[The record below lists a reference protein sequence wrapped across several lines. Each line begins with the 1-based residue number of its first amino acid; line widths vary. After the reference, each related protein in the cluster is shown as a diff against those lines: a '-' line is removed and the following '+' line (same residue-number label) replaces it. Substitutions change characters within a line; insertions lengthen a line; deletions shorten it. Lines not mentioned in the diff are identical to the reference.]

1 MCDFMPRNP
10 SELPTSRWVSY
21 QRLFQLLQPHD
32 PTEVWLKGSDSL
44 KQLIIEWQKMHQA
57 FAGFEVSAYC
67 SASGSRRTT
76 LLSSSFASRVHTEV
90 TPYRP
95 SCFYP
100 NRTWA
105 PHCLPPRL
113 RQPDRQPVDGYRQGY
128 RQRQYKWISTPLA
141 MRRRTRR

>member
-90 TPYRP
+90 T
-95 SCFYP
+95 SCF
-100 NRTWA
+100 
-105 PHCLPPRL
+105 
-113 RQPDRQPVDGYRQGY
+113 
-128 RQRQYKWISTPLA
+128 
-141 MRRRTRR
+141 